1 MFKFLIIL
9 ISAFFLTTANAEEKV
24 FNSAFGVKFGQPYDK
39 FQHTG
44 NKINITPPIT
54 ATNIFDDYAIVLNS
68 ENLVEGIFAK
78 GFAIGKKQSC
88 QESMFGLAE
97 KFYLKY
103 KNSFKKE
110 QTAFSFDFSN
120 KDYIVS
126 FMCYENTLI
135 FSAIKQ

>member
-1 MFKFLIIL
+1 MIKFLLIL
-9 ISAFFLTTANAEEKV
+9 ISTCFLTTANAEESV

-39 FQHTG
+39 VKYTG
-44 NKINITPPIT
+44 NKIYINPPIT
-54 ATNIFDDYAIVLNS
+54 ATNIFDSYAIALNS
-68 ENLVEGIFAK
+68 ENLVEGVFAK

-88 QESMFGLAE
+88 QESMMGLAE

-110 QTAFSFDFSN
+110 QTEFSFDFSN

-126 FMCYENTLI
+126 FMCYENTVI